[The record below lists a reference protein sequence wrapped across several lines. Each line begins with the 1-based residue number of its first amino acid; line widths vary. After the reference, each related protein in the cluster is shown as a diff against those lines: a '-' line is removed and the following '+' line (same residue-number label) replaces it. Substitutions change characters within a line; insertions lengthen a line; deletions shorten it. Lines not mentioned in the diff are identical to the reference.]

1 MIWFSG
7 VLRLSSPHCA
17 EEKTR
22 RIFRVQA
29 LAAGGLLLFALT
41 AAAQLPPSL
50 IFQELLNSDPG
61 WSTQGDW
68 AFGVPSGIAGDP
80 SSGFT
85 GSNVYGYNLAGA
97 YSDNIALTHYL
108 ISPAI
113 DCTDFTFVHLSFQRW
128 LGIESRTWDLA
139 TIDVS
144 RDGST
149 WSNVWAN
156 PSSTISEWQW
166 TNIIVDI
173 SDIADEES
181 TVYIRW
187 GLGPTDGSV
196 VYCGWNL
203 DDIEL
208 WGLTSTGLMADVS
221 TSLREAEDPAL
232 RGGSLLYT
240 FYVTNGGPNFAR
252 EVSASN
258 HYPASVNILS
268 ATSSVGTC
276 SISGSDV
283 LCSIGDLA
291 PQATA
296 VVHVVTQPMIAG
308 TVTVSAYAASAMY
321 DLTPANNTAIQT
333 TLISEAGGD
342 LQFENPSY
350 YRDEGS
356 NVTLTVTRTGA
367 FYGAVQVNYATS
379 NGTAM
384 AGLDYTHASGTLN
397 FTSGATRAS
406 FTVTILDDTA
416 AESEENFSVH
426 LSTPGGGAA
435 LGSPDTASVTI
446 RDEDGTASFPFTETF
461 ESGVFS
467 NCWTTYTG
475 TRGRIQITTNY
486 LPHAGSR
493 HVTLDGNGSFTY
505 GLNEIVLNID
515 LAGEQG
521 VVLSF
526 WQKEFSDE
534 DQPLPALFTNHYNGD
549 GVAISINGTNWY
561 TAQGLTSADGISNT
575 YRQFE
580 VPLDGLLTSN
590 GLAYSSQFKIKFQQY
605 GYGPIAVDGFAF
617 DDINLYALAGTLQFS
632 TNALGVNEGE
642 TAVTVT
648 VVRIN
653 GNTGEVAADYAAGSG
668 TAESGFDFTAQTGV
682 LTFAA
687 GQMTNTFVIPI
698 LDDEDDEPTE
708 TILLTLSNPAGG
720 AALGSLSSSVV
731 SIIDDDGPGD
741 FRFSQ
746 PDFAFSESANVA
758 TLTVER
764 INGLEGT
771 ASVNW
776 SLAAESA
783 APGADYTDQS
793 DILLF
798 GDGSA
803 YAEIEIEIL
812 DDMILESNETFTV
825 WLHDPGGGA
834 GLASPSTATVT
845 IIDNELA
852 YFQGFEGTEEDNWSC
867 TFYDGTGFIGTN
879 STRSNSGTNSLRLR
893 GSYYDNADPHVIFDN
908 IDISS
913 YSNVLL
919 SVAFSASGPDTDDD
933 LWLDLS
939 YDDGLTWNGEGSIKL
954 VDGYSGAE
962 IPFGGTAGGDPL
974 TVSNNPWTVAI
985 PDAAG
990 QIRVRIRFDE
1000 KFNSNASI
1008 DSYFIDD
1015 IRLYFLPPDQ
1025 PPVIT
1030 AEGSVSALVSNL
1042 TSFIVTATDIDHDPI
1057 ALTADGLPAGAG
1069 FSVVTNGEIVEGT
1082 FTFTPDVTQAGGVY
1096 TSYFHA
1102 ADGDGTAT
1110 QAVVISVFDKQVH
1123 ILHAPRIVNEEDG
1136 SFSITVSV
1144 SRAAGTAVSLQFSG
1158 SAEEGS
1164 DYTVSETS
1172 LYFAVNAPQEQTV
1185 NISLNDDTL
1194 AEGLEKFTVSLT
1206 DVLNGEIGFDS
1217 ERTIDLRDNDSF
1229 TLAAANLTTTGLKY
1243 KDPGNRIIE
1252 AVRPDIIA
1260 IQEFNITNESYRAY
1274 VDRYLGTDYSFS
1286 YETNRSLP
1294 NGVISRWPI
1303 TNSGQWDD
1311 PQLTD
1316 RDFFWATV
1324 DIPGERDLHVISVH
1338 LYYSGGAGAR
1348 EIEARDLTNYI
1359 AGAGFDPGDYFAVCG
1374 DFNTGTRQ
1382 EACIVVLTQVV
1393 SDIHKPADQ
1402 LGDTDTNAGRNSPYD
1417 RVLPNPRLDAKH
1429 LPLGFEGVSFPDGMV
1444 FDTRL
1449 WTNPPPPALTGD
1461 SGAQDMQHM
1470 LVMKLFSL
1478 KTNFMIL
1485 TSADGNGTVD
1495 PVSPEVAEAGE
1506 QPFTIAAAAYH
1517 HISGIR
1523 TNGGLMDIAGAPAS
1537 LDFTWSNVVENGS
1550 LAVTFAENIA
1560 GEGVPEWWLAS
1571 HGWTGGFDEAVY
1583 SDPDNDLFLTWEEY
1597 HANTDPTNGHSLLTF
1612 ESVAAAGPGE
1622 MVLSWQ
1628 SASNRIY
1635 RLSVTTN
1642 GLADFD
1648 VVDNAIPATP
1658 VMNVYTVQVISAD
1671 GVFYRI
1677 SIAP

>member
-1 MIWFSG
+1 M
-7 VLRLSSPHCA
+7 LRK
-17 EEKTR
+17 KTR

-128 LGIESRTWDLA
+128 LGIESRTWDLV

-308 TVTVSAYAASAMY
+308 TVTVSTYAASAMY

-475 TRGRIQITTNY
+475 TRGRIQFTTNY

-549 GVAISINGTNWY
+549 GVAISVNGTNWY
-561 TAQGLTSADGISNT
+561 TAQGLTSVDGISNT

-653 GNTGEVAADYAAGSG
+653 GNTGEVAADYTAGSG

-746 PDFAFSESANVA
+746 PDFAFSESVNVA
-758 TLTVER
+758 TLIVER

-776 SLAAESA
+776 SLAAGSA
-783 APGADYTDQS
+783 APGADYADRS

-798 GDGSA
+798 GDGQA
-803 YAEIEIEIL
+803 GAEIEIEIL
-812 DDMILESNETFTV
+812 DDLILESNETFTV

-834 GLASPSTATVT
+834 GLESPSNATV
-845 IIDNELA
+845 IILDNELA
-852 YFQGFEGTEEDNWSC
+852 YFQGFEGSEEDNWNC

-879 STRSNSGTNSLRLR
+879 STRSNSGTNSLKLR
-893 GSYYDNADPHVIFDN
+893 GSYYDNTDPHVIFDN
-908 IDISS
+908 IDVSS

-919 SVAFSASGPDTDDD
+919 SVAFSSSGPDTDDD

-939 YDDGLTWNGEGSIKL
+939 YDDGLTWDGEGSIKL
-954 VDGYSGAE
+954 VDGYSNAE
-962 IPFGGTAGGDPL
+962 IPFGGTAGGEPL

-985 PDAAG
+985 PDAAS

-1000 KFNSNASI
+1000 KYNSNASI

-1030 AEGSVSALVSNL
+1030 AAGSVSALVSNL
-1042 TSFIVTATDIDHDPI
+1042 TSFVVTAMDIDHDPI

-1096 TSYFHA
+1096 TSYFRA
-1102 ADGDGTAT
+1102 TDMDGTVT
-1110 QAVVISVFDKQVH
+1110 QAVVISVFDKQVN
-1123 ILHAPRIVNEEDG
+1123 ILHAPRIVNEESG
-1136 SFSITVSV
+1136 AFSITVSV

-1158 SAEEGS
+1158 TAEEGS

-1172 LYFAVNAPQEQTV
+1172 LYFAVNAPREQTV
-1185 NISLNDDTL
+1185 AISLNDDTL
-1194 AEGLEKFTVSLT
+1194 AEGLEKLTVSLT

-1217 ERTIDLRDNDSF
+1217 VRTIDLRDNDSF
-1229 TLAAANLTTTGLKY
+1229 TLASANLTTTGLRY
-1243 KDPGNRIIE
+1243 KDPGNRIL
-1252 AVRPDIIA
+1252 AGVRPDIIA
-1260 IQEFNITNESYRAY
+1260 IQEFNVTNGSHRAW
-1274 VDRYLGTDYSFS
+1274 VDQHLGEDYH
-1286 YETNRSLP
+1286 YIVETNRSLP

-1303 TNSGQWDD
+1303 KDWGQWDD
-1311 PQLTD
+1311 TQLSD
-1316 RDFFWATV
+1316 REFVWATV
-1324 DIPGERDLHVISVH
+1324 DVPGDRDLHVISVH
-1338 LYYSGGAGAR
+1338 LYYSGGEDAR
-1348 EIEARDLTNYI
+1348 EKEGRALTNYI
-1359 AGAGFDPGDYFAVCG
+1359 ATAGWDPEDFFALCG
-1374 DFNTGTRQ
+1374 DFNSQFRQ
-1382 EACIVVLTQVV
+1382 EAVVLVLTQMV

-1402 LGDTDTNAGRNSPYD
+1402 LGDTDTNQNRDKPYD
-1417 RVLPNPRLDAKH
+1417 WVLPGSRLDAKH
-1429 LPLGFEGVSFPDGMV
+1429 LPLSLNGESFPEGMV

-1449 WTNPPPPALTGD
+1449 WSDPPPPVLTSD

-1485 TSADGNGTVD
+1485 TTADGNGMVH
-1495 PVSPEVAEAGE
+1495 PVNPEVAEAGE

-1517 HISGIR
+1517 HISGVR
-1523 TNGGLMDIAGAPAS
+1523 TNGGFMNIGGASGS
-1537 LDFTWSNVVENGS
+1537 LDFTWSNVTENSS

-1560 GEGVPEWWLAS
+1560 GEGVPEWWLAA
-1571 HGWTGGFDEAVY
+1571 HGWTGGFAEAVY
-1583 SDPDNDLFLTWEEY
+1583 SDPDDDLFLTWEEY
-1597 HANTDPTNGHSLLTF
+1597 HANTDPTNRYSLLAF
-1612 ESVAAAGPGE
+1612 ESVAAAGPGQ

-1628 SASNRIY
+1628 SASNRMY

-1642 GLADFD
+1642 GLDDFD

-1671 GVFYRI
+1671 GVIYRI